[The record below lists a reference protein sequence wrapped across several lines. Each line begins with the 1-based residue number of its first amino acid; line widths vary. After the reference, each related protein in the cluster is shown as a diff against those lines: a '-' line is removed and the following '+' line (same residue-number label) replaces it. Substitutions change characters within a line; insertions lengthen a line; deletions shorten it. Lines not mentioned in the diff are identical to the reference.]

1 MGLPPASK
9 AYEGSQSPI
18 EPSCGIGIDQQHS
31 KMSGNGKIVPKSNGT
46 DPTAAEDLKNVH
58 KQSLEEDDEFEDF
71 PVDTWPIDETLR
83 STTNGQTNLWQEDWD
98 DVEVE
103 DDFTKELRAELE
115 RNKEQQQQR

>member
-1 MGLPPASK
+1 
-9 AYEGSQSPI
+9 
-18 EPSCGIGIDQQHS
+18 
-31 KMSGNGKIVPKSNGT
+31 MSGSGKAVQKSDGS
-46 DPTAAEDLKNVH
+46 DAGAVEDLKNVH

-83 STTNGQTNLWQEDWD
+83 SATNGQTNLWQEDWD

-115 RNKEQQQQR
+115 RNKE